1 MSNSCEIYT
10 RIYAQNLKCEK
21 PWCKWHSGAL
31 YNYKDGAK
39 TDSDYDFVYAF
50 YLTGTSH
57 FDAQVLGRV
66 TLVIFVIIPRIYI
79 FIYSDDDIDL
89 SDEGKEGRGKVDG
102 TILVY
107 RLGHPDHLIL
117 SCGPTILL
125 SIIMQ
130 HQA

>member
-1 MSNSCEIYT
+1 MTEQLQ
-10 RIYAQNLKCEK
+10 RA
-21 PWCKWHSGAL
+21 P
-31 YNYKDGAK
+31 DGAK
-39 TDSDYDFVYAF
+39 TDSNYDFVYAF
-50 YLTGTSH
+50 DLTGTSH

-66 TLVIFVIIPRIYI
+66 TLVIFVIIPLIHI

-89 SDEGKEGRGKVDG
+89 SDEGKEGCGKVDG

-107 RLGHPDHLIL
+107 RLVHPDHLIL
-117 SCGPTILL
+117 SFGPIILL